1 MKKSIN
7 IFAFLLVLVSSAAFG
22 QADFKF
28 DKLEYDFGTNIEK
41 DDTLWVD
48 FKFKNIGSEPL
59 VIQDIKTACECT
71 LAKWDKKPT
80 MPGKEGIIKAGY
92 KYKGK
97 SGSYNKALTV
107 MANTLPAVTQLTIKG
122 VILDN
127 KKQF

>member
-1 MKKSIN
+1 MKKILYSALIYSAFSITSVY
-7 IFAFLLVLVSSAAFG
+7 A

-28 DKLEYDFGTNIEK
+28 DKTEFDFGSIVEK

-48 FKFKNIGSEPL
+48 FKFKNSGAEPL

-71 LAKWDKKPT
+71 LAKWDKKPV

-97 SGSYNKALTV
+97 SGSYNKALTI

-127 KKQF
+127 KK

>member
-1 MKKSIN
+1 MKKSFY
-7 IFAFLLVLVSSAAFG
+7 IFALFFIICTCSAFA

-28 DKLEYDFGTNIEK
+28 DKSEFDFGTTIEK

-48 FKFKNIGSEPL
+48 FKFKNTGSEPL

-127 KKQF
+127 KK